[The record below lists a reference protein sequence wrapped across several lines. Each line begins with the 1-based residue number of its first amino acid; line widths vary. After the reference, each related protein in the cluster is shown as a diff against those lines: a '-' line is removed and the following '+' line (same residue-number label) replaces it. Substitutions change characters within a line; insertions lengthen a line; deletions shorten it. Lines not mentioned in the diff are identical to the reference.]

1 MWVEIKK
8 VHTLVLAEMWKL
20 YFEGEGLPARIM
32 PEAGGRMG
40 REFGDYVILVP
51 EDRIH
56 VAREV
61 LGKL

>member
-8 VHTLVLAEMWKL
+8 ANTLALAKMWKL
-20 YFEGEGLPARIM
+20 YFEGEGIPARIL
-32 PEAGGRMG
+32 PAGEKVT
-40 REFGDYVILVP
+40 RELGDYIVLVP

-56 VAREV
+56 VVKEV